1 MRTHGG
7 KGLME
12 IAMIIVGGLVLMT
25 IFASGFDYLSKRRK
39 GVDNVVKLKVEE
51 LENRVRLLEQNLG
64 DRNEKVAQLES
75 DIIFLNKLL
84 EKK

>member
-1 MRTHGG
+1 
-7 KGLME
+7 ME

-25 IFASGFDYLSKRRK
+25 IFASGFAYLSKRRK

>member
-1 MRTHGG
+1 
-7 KGLME
+7 ME